1 MEHIST
7 TTLIITLIVMV
18 IISAYFSG
26 SETGMMTLNRYRL
39 RHMAKQG
46 NRPAKRVEKLLRK
59 PDRLISLV
67 LIGNNLVNI
76 LASALGTIVGMRL
89 YGDAGVAIATGVLTF
104 VVLVFAEVLPKTI
117 AALYPEKVAYP
128 SSFLLAPLQVL
139 MMPLVW
145 LLNTITRILM
155 RMMGIRTDTVISS
168 ALSKDELRTI
178 VNESRSQISRRN
190 QDMLLSVL
198 DLEKVSVNDI
208 MVPRNEIVGIDINDD
223 WKSIVRQLTHSP
235 HGRIV
240 LYRDSLDDAISMLR
254 VREAYRLMT
263 EKKEFTKE
271 IMLRAADEIY
281 FVPEGTPL
289 STQLVK
295 FQRNKKKVG
304 LVVDEYGDIQG
315 LVTVEDILEE
325 IVGEIHD
332 EYDENEEENIKAV
345 GEHEYIIEGSTN
357 LDDLNDSL
365 ELNLESEDYDSLGG
379 FIIEKLDRLP
389 KAGDSVVTEDGIRIV
404 VEKLDKNRIE
414 TVHLYLPE
422 NYREHPS
429 DSSENDD

>member
-1 MEHIST
+1 
-7 TTLIITLIVMV
+7 MV
-18 IISAYFSG
+18 VISAYFSG

-39 RHMAKQG
+39 RHRAKQG
-46 NRPAKRVEKLLRK
+46 NRAARRVEKLLRK

-89 YGDAGVAIATGVLTF
+89 YGNAGVAIATGVLTF

-128 SSFLLAPLQVL
+128 SSFLLAPLLIL

-145 LLNTITRILM
+145 LLNMVTRVLM
-155 RMMGIRTDTVISS
+155 RMVGIKADVTISS

-198 DLEKVSVNDI
+198 DLEKVSVDDI

-223 WKSIVRQLTHSP
+223 WKAIVRQLTHSP

-263 EKKEFTKE
+263 EKNEFTKE
-271 IMLRAADEIY
+271 VMLRAADEIY
-281 FVPEGTPL
+281 YVPEGTPL

-325 IVGEIHD
+325 IVGDFTTSMSPSLAEEVTPQNDGSVLIDGSANIREINKAFNWHLPED
-332 EYDENEEENIKAV
+332 EARTMNGMILEALEEIPATGTRV
-345 GEHEYIIEGSTN
+345 
-357 LDDLNDSL
+357 
-365 ELNLESEDYDSLGG
+365 
-379 FIIEKLDRLP
+379 
-389 KAGDSVVTEDGIRIV
+389 
-404 VEKLDKNRIE
+404 RIE
-414 TVHLYLPE
+414 QYDIDILDVQDNMIKQVRVLPVKPL
-422 NYREHPS
+422 RES
-429 DSSENDD
+429 IAE

>member
-1 MEHIST
+1 
-7 TTLIITLIVMV
+7 
-18 IISAYFSG
+18 
-26 SETGMMTLNRYRL
+26 MMTLNRYRL
-39 RHMAKQG
+39 RHLAKQG
-46 NRPAKRVEKLLRK
+46 NRAARRVEKLLRK

-76 LASALGTIVGMRL
+76 LASAIATIVGMRL
-89 YGDAGVAIATGVLTF
+89 YGNAGVAIATGVLTF

-117 AALYPEKVAYP
+117 AALYPEKVAFP
-128 SSFLLAPLQVL
+128 SSVLLGPLQIV

-145 LLNTITRILM
+145 LLNTVTRILM
-155 RMMGIRTDTVISS
+155 RMVGIKVDNVVSA

-208 MVPRNEIVGIDINDD
+208 MVPRSDIVGIDINDD

-263 EKKEFTKE
+263 EKQEFTKE
-271 IMLRAADEIY
+271 MLLRASDEIY
-281 FVPEGTPL
+281 YVPEGTPL
-289 STQLVK
+289 STQLIK

-325 IVGEIHD
+325 IVGD
-332 EYDENEEENIKAV
+332 FTTSMSPTLAEEVTPQNDGSV
-345 GEHEYIIEGSTN
+345 IIEGGASIREIN
-357 LDDLNDSL
+357 
-365 ELNLESEDYDSLGG
+365 
-379 FIIEKLDRLP
+379 
-389 KAGDSVVTEDGIRIV
+389 KAF
-404 VEKLDKNRIE
+404 NW
-414 TVHLYLPE
+414 HLPE
-422 NYREHPS
+422 EEARTVNGMLLEALEEIPANGTRVRIAQYDIDILDVQDNMIRQVRVIPIKPLRQSVE
-429 DSSENDD
+429 E

>member
-7 TTLIITLIVMV
+7 TTLIVILVIMV
-18 IISAYFSG
+18 VISAYFSG

-39 RHMAKQG
+39 RHRAKQG
-46 NRPAKRVEKLLRK
+46 NRAARRVEKLLRK

-89 YGDAGVAIATGVLTF
+89 YGNAGVAIATGVLTF

-128 SSFLLAPLQVL
+128 SSFLLAPLLIL

-145 LLNTITRILM
+145 LLNMVTRVLM
-155 RMMGIRTDTVISS
+155 RMVGIKVDVTISS

-198 DLEKVSVNDI
+198 DLEKVSVDDI

-223 WKSIVRQLTHSP
+223 WKAIVRQLTHSP

-263 EKKEFTKE
+263 EKNEFTKE
-271 IMLRAADEIY
+271 VMLRAADEIY
-281 FVPEGTPL
+281 YVPEGTPL

-325 IVGEIHD
+325 IVGDFTTSMSPSLAEEVTPQNDGSVLIDGSANIREI
-332 EYDENEEENIKAV
+332 NKAF
-345 GEHEYIIEGSTN
+345 N
-357 LDDLNDSL
+357 W
-365 ELNLESEDYDSLGG
+365 
-379 FIIEKLDRLP
+379 
-389 KAGDSVVTEDGIRIV
+389 
-404 VEKLDKNRIE
+404 
-414 TVHLYLPE
+414 HLLPE
-422 NYREHPS
+422 DVAAGNVLGVMQKGYTLNGRTIRA
-429 DSSENDD
+429 

>member
-7 TTLIITLIVMV
+7 TTLIVTLLIMV
-18 IISAYFSG
+18 VISAYFSG

-39 RHMAKQG
+39 RHRAKQG
-46 NRPAKRVEKLLRK
+46 NRQAKRVEKLLRK

-128 SSFLLAPLQVL
+128 SSVLLAPLQIL

-145 LLNTITRILM
+145 LLNTITRLLM
-155 RMMGIRTDTVISS
+155 RMMGIKTDIVVSGS
-168 ALSKDELRTI
+168 LSKDELRTL

-198 DLEKVSVNDI
+198 DLEKVSVDDI
-208 MVPRNEIVGIDINDD
+208 MIPRNEIIGIDINDD
-223 WKSIVRQLTHSP
+223 WKSIVRQLSHSP

-254 VREAYRLMT
+254 VREAWRLMA
-263 EKKEFTKE
+263 EKKSSPKRPCYAPPTKF
-271 IMLRAADEIY
+271 ITFRKARHSAPSSLNFSVIRRKWAWSSMNMVIFRDWLRSRISWKR
-281 FVPEGTPL
+281 L
-289 STQLVK
+289 
-295 FQRNKKKVG
+295 
-304 LVVDEYGDIQG
+304 
-315 LVTVEDILEE
+315 LVTSRPQC
-325 IVGEIHD
+325 HR
-332 EYDENEEENIKAV
+332 
-345 GEHEYIIEGSTN
+345 
-357 LDDLNDSL
+357 
-365 ELNLESEDYDSLGG
+365 
-379 FIIEKLDRLP
+379 RLP
-389 KAGDSVVTEDGIRIV
+389 KKSHHRM
-404 VEKLDKNRIE
+404 
-414 TVHLYLPE
+414 TV
-422 NYREHPS
+422 R
-429 DSSENDD
+429 

>member
-1 MEHIST
+1 
-7 TTLIITLIVMV
+7 MV
-18 IISAYFSG
+18 VISAYFSG

-39 RHMAKQG
+39 RHRAKQG
-46 NRPAKRVEKLLRK
+46 NRAARRVEKLLRK

-89 YGDAGVAIATGVLTF
+89 YGNAGVAIATGVLTF

-128 SSFLLAPLQVL
+128 SSFLLAPLL
-139 MMPLVW
+139 IMMMPLVW
-145 LLNTITRILM
+145 LLNMVTRLLM
-155 RMMGIRTDTVISS
+155 RLVGIKADVTISS

-198 DLEKVSVNDI
+198 DLEKVSVDDI

-223 WKSIVRQLTHSP
+223 WKAIVRQLTHSP

-271 IMLRAADEIY
+271 VMLRAADEIY
-281 FVPEGTPL
+281 YIPEGTPL

-325 IVGEIHD
+325 IVGD
-332 EYDENEEENIKAV
+332 FTTSMSPSLAEEVTPQND
-345 GEHEYIIEGSTN
+345 GSVLIDGSAN
-357 LDDLNDSL
+357 VR
-365 ELNLESEDYDSLGG
+365 ELN
-379 FIIEKLDRLP
+379 
-389 KAGDSVVTEDGIRIV
+389 KAF
-404 VEKLDKNRIE
+404 NW
-414 TVHLYLPE
+414 HLPE
-422 NYREHPS
+422 DEARTINGMILEALEEIPAAGTRVRIAQYDIDILDVQDNMIKQVKVLPVTPLRES
-429 DSSENDD
+429 VAE

>member
-1 MEHIST
+1 
-7 TTLIITLIVMV
+7 MV
-18 IISAYFSG
+18 VISAYFSG

-46 NRPAKRVEKLLRK
+46 NRSAKRVEKLLRK

-128 SSFLLAPLQVL
+128 SSFLLAPLQIL

-145 LLNTITRILM
+145 LLNAITRMLM
-155 RMMGIRTDTVISS
+155 RMMGIKTDIVVSGS
-168 ALSKDELRTI
+168 LSKEELRTI
-178 VNESRSQISRRN
+178 VHESRSQISRRN

-198 DLEKVSVNDI
+198 DLEKMTVDDI
-208 MVPRNEIVGIDINDD
+208 MVPRSEIIGIDINDD
-223 WKSIVRQLTHSP
+223 WKSILRQLSHSP

-254 VREAYRLMT
+254 VREAWRLMS

-271 IMLRAADEIY
+271 TMLRAADEIY

-304 LVVDEYGDIQG
+304 LVVNEYGDIQG

-325 IVGEIHD
+325 VTPQNDGSVIIDGTANVREINKAFNWHLPED
-332 EYDENEEENIKAV
+332 DARTVNGVILEALEEIPVAGTRVRIGEYDIDILDVQDNMIKQV
-345 GEHEYIIEGSTN
+345 KVFPVKP
-357 LDDLNDSL
+357 LR
-365 ELNLESEDYDSLGG
+365 ESVAE
-379 FIIEKLDRLP
+379 
-389 KAGDSVVTEDGIRIV
+389 
-404 VEKLDKNRIE
+404 
-414 TVHLYLPE
+414 
-422 NYREHPS
+422 
-429 DSSENDD
+429 

>member
-7 TTLIITLIVMV
+7 TTLIVSLIVMV
-18 IISAYFSG
+18 VISAYFSG

-39 RHMAKQG
+39 RHLSRQG
-46 NRPAKRVEKLLRK
+46 NRAAKRVEKLLQK

-104 VVLVFAEVLPKTI
+104 VVLIFAEVLPKTI
-117 AALYPEKVAYP
+117 AALYPEKVAFP
-128 SSFLLAPLQVL
+128 SSFLLAPLQII

-145 LLNTITRILM
+145 LLNMITRVLM
-155 RMMGIRTDTVISS
+155 RLVGIKTDGAVSA

-178 VNESRSQISRRN
+178 VNESHSQISRRN

-198 DLEKVSVNDI
+198 DLEKVTVDDI
-208 MVPRNEIVGIDINDD
+208 MVPRNEIVGIDINGD
-223 WKSIVRQLTHSP
+223 WKSILRQLTHSP

-240 LYRDSLDDAISMLR
+240 LYRESLDDAISMLR
-254 VREAYRLMT
+254 VREAWRLMT

-271 IMLRAADEIY
+271 TVLRAADEIY
-281 FVPEGTPL
+281 YIPEGTPL
-289 STQLVK
+289 NVQLVK

-315 LVTVEDILEE
+315 LVSVEDILEE
-325 IVGEIHD
+325 IVGD
-332 EYDENEEENIKAV
+332 FTTSMSPTLAEEVRPQNDGSV
-345 GEHEYIIEGSTN
+345 LIEGSAN
-357 LDDLNDSL
+357 VR
-365 ELNLESEDYDSLGG
+365 ELNKAFNWKMPEDEARTVNGMILEALEEIPAPGTRVRIDQYD
-379 FIIEKLDRLP
+379 IDILDVQDNMIKQVKVMPVKPLRE
-389 KAGDSVVTEDGIRIV
+389 SVEG
-404 VEKLDKNRIE
+404 
-414 TVHLYLPE
+414 
-422 NYREHPS
+422 
-429 DSSENDD
+429 

>member
-89 YGDAGVAIATGVLTF
+89 YGDAGVAIATGVLT
-104 VVLVFAEVLPKTI
+104 LWCWYLPKCCRR
-117 AALYPEKVAYP
+117 P
-128 SSFLLAPLQVL
+128 SPPSIRKGRLPQQLPVGALQVL

-198 DLEKVSVNDI
+198 D
-208 MVPRNEIVGIDINDD
+208 PRR
-223 WKSIVRQLTHSP
+223 SALTTSWC
-235 HGRIV
+235 RAMR
-240 LYRDSLDDAISMLR
+240 LSASISM
-254 VREAYRLMT
+254 MT
-263 EKKEFTKE
+263 
-271 IMLRAADEIY
+271 
-281 FVPEGTPL
+281 GNL
-289 STQLVK
+289 SS
-295 FQRNKKKVG
+295 
-304 LVVDEYGDIQG
+304 
-315 LVTVEDILEE
+315 
-325 IVGEIHD
+325 
-332 EYDENEEENIKAV
+332 A
-345 GEHEYIIEGSTN
+345 S
-357 LDDLNDSL
+357 
-365 ELNLESEDYDSLGG
+365 
-379 FIIEKLDRLP
+379 
-389 KAGDSVVTEDGIRIV
+389 
-404 VEKLDKNRIE
+404 
-414 TVHLYLPE
+414 
-422 NYREHPS
+422 
-429 DSSENDD
+429 

>member
-1 MEHIST
+1 
-7 TTLIITLIVMV
+7 
-18 IISAYFSG
+18 
-26 SETGMMTLNRYRL
+26 
-39 RHMAKQG
+39 
-46 NRPAKRVEKLLRK
+46 
-59 PDRLISLV
+59 
-67 LIGNNLVNI
+67 
-76 LASALGTIVGMRL
+76 
-89 YGDAGVAIATGVLTF
+89 
-104 VVLVFAEVLPKTI
+104 
-117 AALYPEKVAYP
+117 
-128 SSFLLAPLQVL
+128 

-155 RMMGIRTDTVISS
+155 RMMGIKTDIVVSG

-198 DLEKVSVNDI
+198 DLEKVSVDDI
-208 MVPRNEIVGIDINDD
+208 MVPRNDIVGININDD

-240 LYRDSLDDAISMLR
+240 LYRDTLDDAISMLR

-271 IMLRAADEIY
+271 VMLRAADEIY

-325 IVGEIHD
+325 IVGD
-332 EYDENEEENIKAV
+332 FTTSMSPTLAEEV
-345 GEHEYIIEGSTN
+345 TP
-357 LDDLNDSL
+357 LNDGSVIIDGTANVREINKAFNWHLPEDEARTINGIIL
-365 ELNLESEDYDSLGG
+365 EALEEIPAPGT
-379 FIIEKLDRLP
+379 R
-389 KAGDSVVTEDGIRIV
+389 V
-404 VEKLDKNRIE
+404 RIE
-414 TVHLYLPE
+414 QYDIDILDVQE
-422 NYREHPS
+422 NMIKRVKVMPVKPIRES
-429 DSSENDD
+429 VAES

>member
-7 TTLIITLIVMV
+7 TTLIVILVIMV
-18 IISAYFSG
+18 VISAYFSG

-39 RHMAKQG
+39 RHRAKQG
-46 NRPAKRVEKLLRK
+46 NRAARRVEKLLRK

-89 YGDAGVAIATGVLTF
+89 YGNAGVAIATGVLTF

-128 SSFLLAPLQVL
+128 SSFLLAPLLIL

-145 LLNTITRILM
+145 LLTMVTRVLM
-155 RMMGIRTDTVISS
+155 RMVGIKADVTISS

-198 DLEKVSVNDI
+198 DLEKVSVDDI

-223 WKSIVRQLTHSP
+223 WKAIVRQLTHSP

-263 EKKEFTKE
+263 EKNEFTKE
-271 IMLRAADEIY
+271 VMLRAADEIY
-281 FVPEGTPL
+281 YVPEGTPL

-325 IVGEIHD
+325 IVGDFTTSMSPSLAEEVTPQNDGSVLIDGSANIREINKAFNWHLPED
-332 EYDENEEENIKAV
+332 EARTMNGMILEALEEIPATGTRV
-345 GEHEYIIEGSTN
+345 
-357 LDDLNDSL
+357 
-365 ELNLESEDYDSLGG
+365 
-379 FIIEKLDRLP
+379 
-389 KAGDSVVTEDGIRIV
+389 
-404 VEKLDKNRIE
+404 RIE
-414 TVHLYLPE
+414 QYDIDILDVQDNMIKQVKVLPVKPL
-422 NYREHPS
+422 RES
-429 DSSENDD
+429 IAE

>member
-1 MEHIST
+1 
-7 TTLIITLIVMV
+7 MV
-18 IISAYFSG
+18 VISAYFSG

-39 RHMAKQG
+39 RHRAKQG
-46 NRPAKRVEKLLRK
+46 NRAARRVEKLLRK

-89 YGDAGVAIATGVLTF
+89 YGNAGVAIATGVLTF

-117 AALYPEKVAYP
+117 AVLYPEKVAYP
-128 SSFLLAPLQVL
+128 SSFLLGPLLIL

-145 LLNTITRILM
+145 LLNKVTRLLM
-155 RMMGIRTDTVISS
+155 RLMGIKADVTISS
-168 ALSKDELRTI
+168 ALSKDELRTL
-178 VNESRSQISRRN
+178 VNESRSQISRRH

-198 DLEKVSVNDI
+198 DLEKISVDDI

-223 WKSIVRQLTHSP
+223 WKAIVRQLTHSP

-254 VREAYRLMT
+254 VREAWRLMQ

-271 IMLRAADEIY
+271 VMLRAADEIY
-281 FVPEGTPL
+281 VIPEGTPL

-295 FQRNKKKVG
+295 FQRNKKKAG
-304 LVVDEYGDIQG
+304 LVVNEYGDIQG

-325 IVGEIHD
+325 IVGD
-332 EYDENEEENIKAV
+332 FTTSMSPSLAEEVTPQNDGSVLID
-345 GEHEYIIEGSTN
+345 GSTN
-357 LDDLNDSL
+357 VR
-365 ELNLESEDYDSLGG
+365 ELNKAFNWHLPEEDARTINGMILEVLEEIPAAGTRVRISQYD
-379 FIIEKLDRLP
+379 IDILDVQENMIKQVKVIPVKPLR
-389 KAGDSVVTEDGIRIV
+389 DSVAE
-404 VEKLDKNRIE
+404 
-414 TVHLYLPE
+414 
-422 NYREHPS
+422 
-429 DSSENDD
+429 

>member
-1 MEHIST
+1 M
-7 TTLIITLIVMV
+7 
-18 IISAYFSG
+18 
-26 SETGMMTLNRYRL
+26 
-39 RHMAKQG
+39 
-46 NRPAKRVEKLLRK
+46 EKLLRK

-198 DLEKVSVNDI
+198 DWRRSA
-208 MVPRNEIVGIDINDD
+208 
-223 WKSIVRQLTHSP
+223 LTTSWC
-235 HGRIV
+235 RAMR
-240 LYRDSLDDAISMLR
+240 LSASISM
-254 VREAYRLMT
+254 MT
-263 EKKEFTKE
+263 
-271 IMLRAADEIY
+271 
-281 FVPEGTPL
+281 GNL
-289 STQLVK
+289 SS
-295 FQRNKKKVG
+295 
-304 LVVDEYGDIQG
+304 
-315 LVTVEDILEE
+315 
-325 IVGEIHD
+325 
-332 EYDENEEENIKAV
+332 A
-345 GEHEYIIEGSTN
+345 S
-357 LDDLNDSL
+357 
-365 ELNLESEDYDSLGG
+365 
-379 FIIEKLDRLP
+379 
-389 KAGDSVVTEDGIRIV
+389 
-404 VEKLDKNRIE
+404 
-414 TVHLYLPE
+414 
-422 NYREHPS
+422 
-429 DSSENDD
+429 

>member
-1 MEHIST
+1 
-7 TTLIITLIVMV
+7 MV
-18 IISAYFSG
+18 VISAYFSG

-39 RHMAKQG
+39 RHRAKQG
-46 NRPAKRVEKLLRK
+46 NRAARRVEKLLRK

-89 YGDAGVAIATGVLTF
+89 YGNAGVAIATGVLTF

-128 SSFLLAPLQVL
+128 SSFLLAPLLIL

-145 LLNTITRILM
+145 LLNMVTRVLM
-155 RMMGIRTDTVISS
+155 RMVGIKVDVTISS

-198 DLEKVSVNDI
+198 DLEKVSVDDI

-223 WKSIVRQLTHSP
+223 WKAIVRQLTHSP

-263 EKKEFTKE
+263 EKNEFTKE
-271 IMLRAADEIY
+271 VMLRAADEIY
-281 FVPEGTPL
+281 YVPEGTPL

-325 IVGEIHD
+325 IVGDFTTSMSPSLAEEVTPQNDGSVLIDGSANIREINKAFNWHLPED
-332 EYDENEEENIKAV
+332 EARTMNGMILEALEEIPA
-345 GEHEYIIEGSTN
+345 
-357 LDDLNDSL
+357 
-365 ELNLESEDYDSLGG
+365 
-379 FIIEKLDRLP
+379 
-389 KAGDSVVTEDGIRIV
+389 AGTRV
-404 VEKLDKNRIE
+404 RIE
-414 TVHLYLPE
+414 QYDIDIRDVQENMIKQVMVLPLKPL
-422 NYREHPS
+422 R
-429 DSSENDD
+429 